1 MIMIGDQ
8 TYLNTVGYL
17 INPSVYLYVS
27 KGWSQFYYL
36 LLILLVKIQF
46 HITITGTMHN
56 SITGTM

>member
-17 INPSVYLYVS
+17 INPSVYLSVS
-27 KGWSQFYYL
+27 QGWSQL

-46 HITITGTMHN
+46 DITSTSIVHN